1 MYAKNSRFK
10 DSGKTEILVGAVVEP
25 MGTIK
30 VAMKGSN
37 VKEGI
42 RYLITLRE
50 ASFWRKLYIL
60 NSAHENN
67 TNIESNECL
76 GNLWKKTWKNWK
88 KNKQLNNL
96 PTGYVETS
104 TITNS

>member
-50 ASFWRKLYIL
+50 ASF
-60 NSAHENN
+60 
-67 TNIESNECL
+67 
-76 GNLWKKTWKNWK
+76 
-88 KNKQLNNL
+88 
-96 PTGYVETS
+96 
-104 TITNS
+104 